1 MNFAGKRAWV
11 TGAGQGIGR
20 RVAERLVEAGAQV
33 LGLDRQFR
41 PEALPFAQ
49 RVIDIADAVQVETV
63 CTELLAQD
71 GWLDVFVHA
80 AGVLRLGN
88 VEELSTADWEASMA
102 VNAGGAFHLLRQ
114 LLPVFKRQRHGAI
127 VCVAS
132 NAAHVPRLGMA
143 AYCAS
148 KAALAALSQCA
159 ALELAGYG
167 VRCNLVS
174 PGSTDTPMLQGMW
187 ADADG
192 RRRTIEGNPEQFRLG
207 IPLRK
212 IATPDEVASAVL
224 FLASDLASHITLHD
238 LVVDGGATLAA

>member
-1 MNFAGKRAWV
+1 MNFNARRIWV
-11 TGAGQGIGR
+11 SGAGQGIGR
-20 RVAERLVEAGAQV
+20 RVAERFVAAGADVVGLDLRFEAGFPARQVCLDVADGAQV
-33 LGLDRQFR
+33 
-41 PEALPFAQ
+41 AA
-49 RVIDIADAVQVETV
+49 ACA
-63 CTELLAQD
+63 ELLQAAPR
-71 GWLDVFVHA
+71 LDVLVHA
-80 AGVLRLGN
+80 AGVLRWGN
-88 VEELSTADWEASMA
+88 VEELSEADWRECLD

-114 LLPVFKRQRHGAI
+114 AMPVFKRQRAGAI
-127 VCVAS
+127 VSIAS

-148 KAALAALSQCA
+148 KAALVSLSHCA

-174 PGSTDTPMLQGMW
+174 PGSTDTPMLRGMW

-192 RRRTIEGNPEQFRLG
+192 AARTIAGDLPGYKLG

-212 IATPDEVASAVL
+212 IATPDEIANAVL
-224 FLASDLASHITLHD
+224 FLASDLASHITMQD